1 VSAGTA
7 IPWRHWVKKA
17 IFSAVTE
24 GTHCGLSPAAQVR
37 AIYWRAL
44 PPFPATRRARK
55 RAGSGCR
62 VRCRRGPTGA
72 SGHYHPIYSAANPEV
87 RPWHTAVRKPRS
99 NVSIVSLGLW

>member
-37 AIYWRAL
+37 AIYGELCHRFPQLVEPESELAL
-44 PPFPATRRARK
+44 
-55 RAGSGCR
+55 
-62 VRCRRGPTGA
+62 
-72 SGHYHPIYSAANPEV
+72 AAE
-87 RPWHTAVRKPRS
+87 
-99 NVSIVSLGLW
+99 